1 MATPTRKLL
10 ANRIKGLRIKTGL
23 TQEKFAEKIGIKYK
37 YYQEYESKKPRD
49 IRLSTLEKIAKG
61 LHISLSKLF
70 KL

>member
-1 MATPTRKLL
+1 MATPTRKLS